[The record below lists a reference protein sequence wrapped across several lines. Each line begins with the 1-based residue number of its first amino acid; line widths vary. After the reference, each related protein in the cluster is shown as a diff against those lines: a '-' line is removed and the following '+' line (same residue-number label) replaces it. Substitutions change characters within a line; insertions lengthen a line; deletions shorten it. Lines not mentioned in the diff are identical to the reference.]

1 MKYFLFFL
9 LLTSSLFADFYI
21 ISKDKKVK
29 MTEFE
34 TGQIDF
40 ALFRDFA
47 YIHRGDDELH
57 AMGDEIAF
65 NHKHLNFRIATIN
78 IPQSNTSLTEYS
90 QKSSDAS
97 DKYYIDFAKHKR
109 EDGAML
115 QLFYHNKW
123 YGVILG
129 DPKEAL
135 YTLFGRDDLASDK
148 AIKGLQRALL
158 AFKNDSYLKQ
168 RLDFYQ
174 KKKANEKQVPAEYK
188 KRVPIDFKNLPKPY
202 EQK

>member
-1 MKYFLFFL
+1 MRALLFCVLFA
-9 LLTSSLFADFYI
+9 TSLMADFYI
-21 ISKDKKVK
+21 ISKDQKVK

-40 ALFRDFA
+40 ALFGDFA
-47 YIHRGDDELH
+47 SIDRGNDELH
-57 AMGDEIAF
+57 AMGDEVAF
-65 NHKHLNFRIATIN
+65 NHKHLNFRIATID

-90 QKSSDAS
+90 QKAADAS

-135 YTLFGRDDLASDK
+135 YRLFGRDDLESDK
-148 AIKGLQRALL
+148 AIEGLQRALL
-158 AFKNDSYLKQ
+158 AFTNDNYLKQ
-168 RLDFYQ
+168 RLAFYQ
-174 KKKANEKQVPAEYK
+174 KKQANEKQVPAEYK
-188 KRVPIDFKNLPKPY
+188 KQIPIDFKNLPKH
-202 EQK
+202 

>member
-1 MKYFLFFL
+1 MRYFLFLFL
-9 LLTSSLFADFYI
+9 LTGSLLADFYI

-40 ALFRDFA
+40 AWFGDFA
-47 YIHRGDDELH
+47 SIHREDDELH

-65 NHKHLNFRIATIN
+65 NHKHLNFRIATID

-148 AIKGLQRALL
+148 AIEGLQRALL
-158 AFKNDSYLKQ
+158 AFENDSYLQ
-168 RLDFYQ
+168 ERLAFYK
-174 KKKANEKQVPAEYK
+174 KKKAGEKQVPAEYK
-188 KRVPIDFKNLPKPY
+188 KQIPIDFKNLPKPL
-202 EQK
+202 